1 MLEVMTLSTNSAWPG
16 HPQDVTTAPKF
27 HPPGLELMRTR
38 PGLGLTLW
46 DPGVAGHPEFSPKRP
61 RGAPFQGLLRSACI
75 FPAHPLPPL
84 HKHTGS
90 SGVPQGGGFMHEV
103 TLILLHYPGPI

>member
-1 MLEVMTLSTNSAWPG
+1 MTLSMNSAWPG

-27 HPPGLELMRTR
+27 HPPGLKLMRTR

-46 DPGVAGHPEFSPKRP
+46 DPGVAGHPEFNPKRL
-61 RGAPFQGLLRSACI
+61 RGAPSQGLLRSACI

-90 SGVPQGGGFMHEV
+90 SGVP
-103 TLILLHYPGPI
+103 